1 MNIKKKLLLTR
12 ERKMIIWVLDYA
24 VNLKKG
30 SSRQSSI
37 IFKKSNQIKNHNTIW
52 FRAGVYLRI
61 FSTRIKKKML
71 LREGCGILDS
81 QPPMSCV
88 ICGV

>member
-1 MNIKKKLLLTR
+1 
-12 ERKMIIWVLDYA
+12 MIIWVLDYA

-52 FRAGVYLRI
+52 FRARVYLRI
-61 FSTRIKKKML
+61 FSTRIKKKWCL
-71 LREGCGILDS
+71 EKDVASLIAS
-81 QPPMSCV
+81 HP
-88 ICGV
+88 